1 MAVYYN
7 LYQNNNPK
15 NPHKGMW
22 YARAKMVGTDGI
34 AELAASIEEK
44 CTVHKADVVA
54 VIEALI
60 GEMTRSLQSS
70 RRVKLPGFGMFKLGI
85 SSVGAPIPDKFLTS
99 NIRNVHVV
107 FMPELHKTAGGTR
120 TRTFITGVRVK
131 NISELVADADFIP
144 DESDSGSG
152 TSSGSGS
159 GTSSGSGSGSGTG
172 GTSSPTEGV

>member
-1 MAVYYN
+1 MAVYYK
-7 LYQNNNPK
+7 LYQNNNPN
-15 NPHKGMW
+15 NPHKGEW

-70 RRVKLPGFGMFKLGI
+70 RRVKLPGFGIFKLGI
-85 SSVGAPIPDKFLTS
+85 SSNPSPSIDKFS
-99 NIRNVHVV
+99 PANIKNVHVV
-107 FMPELHKTAGGTR
+107 FMPELRKTADTR

-131 NISELVADADFIP
+131 NISELVADAGITP
-144 DESDSGSG
+144 GE
-152 TSSGSGS
+152 SGSGS

-172 GTSSPTEGV
+172 GTTSPTEGV

>member
-1 MAVYYN
+1 MAVYYK
-7 LYQNNNPK
+7 LYQNNNPN
-15 NPHKGMW
+15 NPHKGEW

-70 RRVKLPGFGMFKLGI
+70 RRVKLPGFGIFKLGI
-85 SSVGAPIPDKFLTS
+85 SSNPSPSIDKFS
-99 NIRNVHVV
+99 PANIKNVHVV
-107 FMPELHKTAGGTR
+107 FMPELRKTADTR

-131 NISELVADADFIP
+131 NISELVADAGIIP
-144 DESDSGSG
+144 DE
-152 TSSGSGS
+152 SGSGS

-172 GTSSPTEGV
+172 GTTSPTEGV

>member
-1 MAVYYN
+1 MAVYYK
-7 LYQNNNPK
+7 LYQNNNPR
-15 NPHKGMW
+15 NPLKGKW

-70 RRVKLPGFGMFKLGI
+70 RRVKLPGFGIFKLGI
-85 SSVGAPIPDKFLTS
+85 SSIGASAPEKFVTG

-107 FMPELHKTAGGTR
+107 FMPELHKTAGTR

-131 NISELVADADFIP
+131 NISELVADAGITP
-144 DESDSGSG
+144 GESD
-152 TSSGSGS
+152 SGS

-172 GTSSPTEGV
+172 GTTSPTEGV

>member
-1 MAVYYN
+1 MAVYYK
-7 LYQNNNPK
+7 LYQINNP
-15 NPHKGMW
+15 NSPHNGKW

-70 RRVKLPGFGMFKLGI
+70 RRVKLPGFGIFKLGI
-85 SSVGAPIPDKFLTS
+85 SSIGASEPEEFVTG

-107 FMPELHKTAGGTR
+107 FMPELHKTAGTR

-131 NISELVADADFIP
+131 NISELVDYADFTP
-144 DESDSGSG
+144 DESD
-152 TSSGSGS
+152 SGS

-172 GTSSPTEGV
+172 GTTSPTEGV

>member
-1 MAVYYN
+1 MAVYYK
-7 LYQNNNPK
+7 LYQNSNPN
-15 NPHKGMW
+15 NPHKGEW

-70 RRVKLPGFGMFKLGI
+70 RRVKLPGFGIFKLGI
-85 SSVGAPIPDKFLTS
+85 SSYPSPSIDKFS
-99 NIRNVHVV
+99 PANIKNVHVV
-107 FMPELHKTAGGTR
+107 FMPELRKTADTR

-131 NISELVADADFIP
+131 NISELVADAGITP
-144 DESDSGSG
+144 GE
-152 TSSGSGS
+152 SGSGS

-172 GTSSPTEGV
+172 GTTSPTEGV

>member
-1 MAVYYN
+1 MAVYYT
-7 LYQNNNPK
+7 LYQSNNPN
-15 NPHKGMW
+15 NPNKGMW

-85 SSVGAPIPDKFLTS
+85 SSTPSANVEKFNTG
-99 NIRNVHVV
+99 NIKNVHVV
-107 FMPELHKTAGGTR
+107 FMPELKKTAGISTR
-120 TRTFITGVRVK
+120 AFINGVRVK
-131 NISELVADADFIP
+131 NISELVADAGITP
-144 DESDSGSG
+144 DE
-152 TSSGSGS
+152 SGSGS

-172 GTSSPTEGV
+172 GNTSPTEGV